1 MKKYNYEVEI
11 TAPSEAE
18 ADSKIKSL
26 TVLGAKLNAK
36 ELGGLEH
43 VVLNEPVKLALAKQ
57 ALGV

>member
-1 MKKYNYEVEI
+1 MKKYTYEVEI

-18 ADSKIKSL
+18 ADSKIESL

-36 ELGGLEH
+36 ELGGLKH
-43 VVLNEPVKLALAKQ
+43 VVLHEPVKLALAKQ